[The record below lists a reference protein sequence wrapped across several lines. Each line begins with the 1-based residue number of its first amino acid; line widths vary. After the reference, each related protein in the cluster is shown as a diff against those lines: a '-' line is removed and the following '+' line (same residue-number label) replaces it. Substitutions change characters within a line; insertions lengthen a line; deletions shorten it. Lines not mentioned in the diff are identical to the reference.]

1 MTISEE
7 QAAES
12 RRRRALIASML
23 GFALDAMDVLLY
35 VFALQTLRAEF
46 GLSNAQAGLVSSV
59 TLITSAI
66 GGIGTGILSDR
77 FGRKRLLIVTI
88 LLYSI
93 ASAGTAM
100 SHSFWELL
108 FWRGLVG
115 IGLGGEWS
123 AGATLVAES
132 FPAARRQRAISIM
145 QSGWSIG
152 YMLAAVVSGFILPR
166 FGWRVLF
173 LVGLAPALL
182 TVFVRNGVEE
192 PVVWQR
198 RARSRS
204 DFWSI
209 FRPPLASITFR
220 ATALASAA
228 LLGYWG
234 LFTWVPGFLS
244 APRSAG
250 GAGVNIFSSS
260 LWIFLMQA
268 GGFAGYI
275 SFGFLCER
283 FGRKSV
289 FTTYVIA
296 AAALTL
302 LYGNLPGWGLTDW
315 LLPLGP
321 FVGFFGTGFFS
332 LFGALLA
339 ELYPTEVRGAG
350 QGFCYNFGR
359 MLCAAAP
366 WGTGALADS
375 WGIGAALGLNSA
387 FFLLAAVL
395 IRVLP
400 ERKDAALSA

>member
-1 MTISEE
+1 MIKS
-7 QAAES
+7 Q
-12 RRRRALIASML
+12 
-23 GFALDAMDVLLY
+23 
-35 VFALQTLRAEF
+35 
-46 GLSNAQAGLVSSV
+46 SV
-59 TLITSAI
+59 TLIRSAA

-93 ASAGTAM
+93 ASAGTAF
-100 SHSFWELL
+100 SRSFWELL

-132 FPAARRQRAISIM
+132 WPAARRQRAISIM

-152 YMLAAVVSGFILPR
+152 YMMAALLSGFILPR

-182 TVFVRNGVEE
+182 TIFVRHGVEE
-192 PVVWQR
+192 PEVWQR
-198 RARSRS
+198 RPKRAGS
-204 DFWSI
+204 FWSI
-209 FRPPLASITFR
+209 FRPPLASVTFR
-220 ATALASAA
+220 ATTLASAA

-244 APRSAG
+244 APQSAG

-283 FGRKSV
+283 FGRKQV
-289 FTTYVIA
+289 FSSYVVA
-296 AAALTL
+296 AAVLTV
-302 LYGNLPGWGLTDW
+302 LYGSLPAWGLTSW

-321 FVGFFGTGFFS
+321 LVGFAGTGFFS

-339 ELYPTEVRGAG
+339 ELYPTDVRGAG

-375 WGIGAALGLNSA
+375 YGIGAALGLNSA

-395 IRVLP
+395 VWALP
-400 ERKDAALSA
+400 DKADEALAR

>member
-1 MTISEE
+1 
-7 QAAES
+7 
-12 RRRRALIASML
+12 ML

-46 GLSNAQAGLVSSV
+46 GMTNAQAGLVSSV
-59 TLITSAI
+59 TLITSAL

-77 FGRKRLLIVTI
+77 FGRKRLLIATI
-88 LLYSI
+88 LLYSL
-93 ASAGTAM
+93 ASAGTAL
-100 SHSFWELL
+100 SHSFWELV
-108 FWRGLVG
+108 FWRGMVG

-152 YMLAAVVSGFILPR
+152 YMMAAVVSGFVLPR

-182 TVFVRNGVEE
+182 TIFVRNGVEE
-192 PVVWQR
+192 PVVWQQQR
-198 RARSRS
+198 KEKRGG
-204 DFWSI
+204 DFWAI
-209 FRPPLASITFR
+209 FRPPLGAITFR

-244 APRSAG
+244 APVSAG

-260 LWIFLMQA
+260 LWIFVMQA

-283 FGRKSV
+283 FGRKQV
-289 FTTYVIA
+289 FTAYVVSA
-296 AAALTL
+296 AILTL
-302 LYGNLPGWGLTDW
+302 LYGSLPGWGLTGW

-321 FVGFFGTGFFS
+321 LVGFAGTGFFS

-366 WGTGALADS
+366 WSIGALADS
-375 WGIGAALGLNSA
+375 YGIGAALGLNSA

-395 IRVLP
+395 IRFLP
-400 ERKDAALSA
+400 EHKDASLAN